1 MAAPRDKPEPP
12 AAGVASDVSLA
23 VGVDVVEAT
32 EVEESADVVVAG
44 GDVSEDTAAL
54 VVPEGG
60 AAVVDGAEV

>member
-44 GDVSEDTAAL
+44 GDVSED
-54 VVPEGG
+54 
-60 AAVVDGAEV
+60 